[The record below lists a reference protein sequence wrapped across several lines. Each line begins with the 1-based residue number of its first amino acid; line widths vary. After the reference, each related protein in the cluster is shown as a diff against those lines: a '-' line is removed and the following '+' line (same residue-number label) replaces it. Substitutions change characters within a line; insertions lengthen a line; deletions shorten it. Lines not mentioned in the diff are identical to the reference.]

1 VPASEQ
7 DASSARPAPPVTKIV
22 AAAAAFVLAF
32 FGWQFLHHHD
42 LRLPSSVAGMEK
54 IEAPALQPAI
64 DQLRAT
70 AKNAG
75 ASGDAAIYGTNN
87 VPSFVVLVVDAKA
100 GQGQDGDTMFQQFA
114 TGFSSS
120 GSSSVDTG
128 HIRHG
133 GDGTVTTY
141 CARTRGSIPGGVC
154 MWVDPKMVGFV
165 FYPGQSVG
173 ETETLTTSVRAA
185 TES

>member
-1 VPASEQ
+1 M
-7 DASSARPAPPVTKIV
+7 
-22 AAAAAFVLAF
+22 
-32 FGWQFLHHHD
+32 LHGHE

-64 DQLRAT
+64 DQLRAQ
-70 AKNAG
+70 AKTAG
-75 ASGDAAIYGTNN
+75 ASGDAAIYGQND
-87 VPSFVVLVVDAKA
+87 VPSFIVLVVDGAA
-100 GQGQDGDTMFQQFA
+100 AQGQDGDTLFQQFA
-114 TGFSSS
+114 TGFASS
-120 GSSSVDTG
+120 GSNSVDTG

-141 CARTRGSIPGGVC
+141 CARTRGTVPGGVC
-154 MWVDPKMVGFV
+154 MWVDPKVVGFV

-173 ETETLTTSVRAA
+173 STESLITSVRAA